1 MRERVIIIFLFILG
15 IIFIAFIYPIGDSLS
30 SLIITFLEMVKGK
43 LAVKLAEYNTQIEK
57 LQNQEQQ
64 NTQAIGFTIPEN
76 KEEDEDNDL

>member
-15 IIFIAFIYPIGDSLS
+15 IIFIAFIYLIGDSLS
-30 SLIITFLEMVKGK
+30 GLIITFLEMVKGK

-64 NTQAIGFTIPEN
+64 NIQAIGFTIPEN

>member
-30 SLIITFLEMVKGK
+30 GLIITFLEMVKGK

-64 NTQAIGFTIPEN
+64 NTQVIGFTIPEHR
-76 KEEDEDNDL
+76 EEDEDNDL

>member
-30 SLIITFLEMVKGK
+30 GLIITFLEMVKGK

>member
-30 SLIITFLEMVKGK
+30 GLIITFLEMVKGK

-76 KEEDEDNDL
+76 KEEDKDNDL

>member
-30 SLIITFLEMVKGK
+30 GLIITFLEMVKGK

-76 KEEDEDNDL
+76 KEEDENNDL

>member
-30 SLIITFLEMVKGK
+30 DLIITFLEMVKGK